1 MGKMNL
7 FGLTA
12 EEISAVLAP
21 HGVERYRGRQ
31 VAEWMYKRH
40 ISDFGEMTSLPA
52 TLRTKLAEYFE
63 AGAAT
68 LKTERRS
75 ADGTTVKFLLAM
87 ADGLA
92 VETVLM
98 RHDYGNSVC
107 VSTQVG
113 CAMGCAFCASTLR
126 GVERDLSA
134 GEILAQ
140 VTFVEERL
148 RRADA
153 GVNSVV
159 IMGTGEPLANYDN
172 VLRFIRLCHEP
183 YVLGMSYRSFTLS
196 TAGVV
201 PGIDRLAA
209 EGLPVTLAISLHAA
223 EDGLRSRLM
232 PVNRTWPL
240 AEVVAAG
247 DRYAA
252 ATGRRV
258 TYEYALIAGVN
269 DSADDADLL
278 SALLRGRL
286 ANVNL
291 IPVNPVP
298 ERGFLR
304 PDESRVRRFAAVL
317 ASRRVNATVRREMG
331 SDIAAACG
339 QLRHE
344 VLNAEAGPHGRQEG

>member
-1 MGKMNL
+1 MTDKVNL

-12 EEISAVLAP
+12 GEIAAAMAP
-21 HGVERYRGRQ
+21 YGLEKYRGRQ
-31 VAEWMYKRH
+31 VAAWLYQRH
-40 ISDFGEMTSLPA
+40 VRDFAAMTDLPKGA
-52 TLRTKLAEYFE
+52 REVLAAHF
-63 AGAAT
+63 AVGAVT
-68 LKTERRS
+68 LKAEQHA
-75 ADGTTVKFLLAM
+75 ADRATSKFLLAL

-126 GVERDLSA
+126 GVERDLTA

-140 VTFVEERL
+140 VMYAAERL
-148 RRADA
+148 A
-153 GVNSVV
+153 GRGEAVNSLV
-159 IMGTGEPLANYDN
+159 IMGSGEPLANYDN
-172 VLRFIRLCHEP
+172 VVKFIRLCHEP
-183 YVLGMSYRSFTLS
+183 YCLGLSYRSVTLS

-201 PGIDRLAA
+201 PGIDRLAT
-209 EGLPVTLAISLHAA
+209 EGLPVTLAISLHAPDD
-223 EDGLRSRLM
+223 ELRTRLM

-240 AEVVAAG
+240 AAVLAAG

-269 DSADDADLL
+269 DSDAQAAALA
-278 SALLRGRL
+278 ALLKGRL

-298 ERGFLR
+298 ERGLLR
-304 PDESRVRRFAAVL
+304 PDAGRVRRFLAVL
-317 ASRRVNATVRREMG
+317 EAKKVNATVRREMG
-331 SDIAAACG
+331 GDIRAACG
-339 QLRHE
+339 QLRHA
-344 VLNAEAGPHGRQEG
+344 VLAAEERRE